1 MDVPKRIA
9 IEIPD
14 WIDER
19 DVRDLIE
26 KYIEMRLPD
35 SATRE
40 EYISFLKVNI
50 DEIVEYDINRESEIL
65 KELRRKAEERCRF

>member
-1 MDVPKRIA
+1 
-9 IEIPD
+9 
-14 WIDER
+14 
-19 DVRDLIE
+19 
-26 KYIEMRLPD
+26 MRLPD

-50 DEIVEYDINRESEIL
+50 DGIVEYDINRESEIL